1 MQKERRKPKVPRKKP
16 GLLRSMSVSLRAVPP
31 LQRAIVAVGVCIA
44 GVFELVGFAAI
55 IPLLSVMS
63 PEAQMPMGGRREMV
77 HNALENAYVTVGL
90 PMNLVTLLLTILL
103 FMVIKAVISI
113 AVTRYVARVMTRL
126 NTETRLNVIR
136 TVMQARWTF
145 YARQRLSRLV
155 SAAGESSNAAG
166 EAFQLSTDM
175 LAAFLR
181 IGIYLLI
188 CYVIAPAMVLVAA
201 GIAAIMAV
209 TYGALVRQSKR
220 AGKGQ
225 SRAMRRMKADLT
237 DVFIGIKSIRA
248 MGRQAHMSTLLSKE
262 SEALDQSMK
271 SRVLSAEYAEELQ
284 APIIAI
290 CLVLGLLGGS
300 HVLGLGGHELLL
312 AAILLV
318 RLVNTFGFV
327 QRGSQRLTMA
337 QVWLR
342 SARKVIA
349 AARSNQ
355 EQLTGTV
362 PPDPEAGVRFE
373 TVSFRHANG
382 KELLHKVDFDVA
394 AGRITTLVGPSG
406 VGKTT
411 TLDLIIGLLPPR
423 SGRLL
428 LGGVD
433 SAEVDIAKWRQM
445 IGYVPQDITL
455 FHDNVR
461 NNVALGEERF
471 SDEEVWRAL
480 RAAGADEFVEA
491 LPDRLDHVV
500 GERGQMISGGQ
511 RQRIAL
517 ARALLHRPAILIL
530 DEATAG
536 LDRETEETICARIRE
551 MVDRDGLTV
560 LAVTHGEA
568 WRQIADR
575 IYKMAEGNIVPVE
588 PGAPAEVVP
597 ISKANPALSA

>member
-1 MQKERRKPKVPRKKP
+1 MAKTPQKKP
-16 GLLRSMSVSLRAVPP
+16 GLLRSMVISLRAVPP
-31 LQRAIVAVGVCIA
+31 LQRMVVIVGVCIA
-44 GVFELVGFAAI
+44 SVFELVGFAAV
-55 IPLLSVMS
+55 IPLLSLMS
-63 PEAQMPMGGRREMV
+63 PETDMQLGGRREMIQS
-77 HNALENAYVTVGL
+77 AMEKAFTTVGL
-90 PMNLVTLLLTILL
+90 PMTWETLLLTIVL

-113 AVTRYVARVMTRL
+113 AVTRYVANVMARI
-126 NTETRLNVIR
+126 NTEARLDVIR
-136 TVMQARWTF
+136 TLMQARWSF

-155 SAAGESSNAAG
+155 SAAGESANAVG
-166 EAFQLSTDM
+166 EAFQLGTDM
-175 LAAFLR
+175 LTAFLR

-201 GIAAIMAV
+201 GVAVIMAV

-220 AGKGQ
+220 AAKGQ
-225 SRAMRRMKADLT
+225 SRAMSRMKADLT

-248 MGRQAHMSTLLSKE
+248 MGRQAHMSTLLSKD
-262 SEALDQSMK
+262 SETLDESMK
-271 SRVLSAEYAEELQ
+271 SRVLSTEYAEELQ

-290 CLVLGLLGGS
+290 CMVLGLLGGS
-300 HVLGLGGHELLL
+300 KLLGLGGHELLL
-312 AAILLV
+312 GSILLV

-327 QRGSQRLTMA
+327 QRNSQRLMMA
-337 QVWLR
+337 QVWLA
-342 SARKVIA
+342 SARSLVA
-349 AARSNQ
+349 AAESSQ

-362 PPDPEAGVRFE
+362 PPDPAAGVRFE
-373 TVSFRHANG
+373 GVSFKHADG
-382 KELLHKVDFDVA
+382 KELLAKVDFEVA

-433 SAEVDIAKWRQM
+433 SAEVDLARWRQI
-445 IGYVPQDITL
+445 IGYVPQDVTL
-455 FHDNVR
+455 FHDSVR

-480 RAAGADEFVEA
+480 RAAGADEFIEA
-491 LPDRLDHVV
+491 LPDGLDHVV

-517 ARALLHRPAILIL
+517 ARALLHRPALLIL

-536 LDRETEETICARIRE
+536 LDRETEETICTRIRE
-551 MVDRDGLTV
+551 MVQHEGLTV

-568 WRQIADR
+568 WRQMADR
-575 IYKMAEGNIVPVE
+575 IYKIADGSIVPLE

>member
-1 MQKERRKPKVPRKKP
+1 MAKTLQKKP
-16 GLLRSMSVSLRAVPP
+16 GLLRSMIISLRVVPP
-31 LQRAIVAVGVCIA
+31 LQRIIVVVGVCIA
-44 GVFELVGFAAI
+44 SVFELVGFAAI

-63 PEAQMPMGGRREMV
+63 PETDMQMGGRREMI
-77 HNALENAYVTVGL
+77 HNALESAFTSVGL
-90 PMNLVTLLLTILL
+90 PMNLPTLLLTILL

-113 AVTRYVARVMTRL
+113 AVTRYVASVMTRI
-126 NTETRLNVIR
+126 NTEARLYVIR
-136 TVMQARWTF
+136 TLMQARWSF
-145 YARQRLSRLV
+145 FARQRLSRLV
-155 SAAGESSNAAG
+155 SAAGESSNAVG

-175 LAAFLR
+175 LMAFLR

-188 CYVIAPAMVLVAA
+188 CYVIAPAMVLIAA
-201 GIAAIMAV
+201 GVAAIMAV

-220 AGKGQ
+220 AAKGQ
-225 SRAMRRMKADLT
+225 SRAMSRMKADLT

-248 MGRQAHMSTLLSKE
+248 MGRQAQMSTLLSKD
-262 SEALDQSMK
+262 SETLDQSMK

-290 CLVLGLLGGS
+290 CMVLGLLGGS
-300 HVLGLGGHELLL
+300 QWLGLGGHELLL

-327 QRGSQRLTMA
+327 QRGSQRLMMA
-337 QVWLR
+337 QVWLG
-342 SARKVIA
+342 SARSLIA
-349 AARSNQ
+349 AAESSQ

-362 PPDPEAGVRFE
+362 APNPTAGVRFE
-373 TVSFRHANG
+373 EVSFKHADG
-382 KELLHKVDFDVA
+382 KELLAKVDFEIA
-394 AGRITTLVGPSG
+394 AGKITTLVGPSG

-411 TLDLIIGLLPPR
+411 TLDLVIGLLPPR

-433 SAEVDIAKWRQM
+433 SNEVDLAKWRQV
-445 IGYVPQDITL
+445 IGYVPQDVTL
-455 FHDNVR
+455 FHDSVR

-471 SDEEVWRAL
+471 SHEEVWRAL
-480 RAAGADEFVEA
+480 RAAGADEFIEA
-491 LPDRLDHVV
+491 LPDGLDHVV

-536 LDRETEETICARIRE
+536 LDRETEETICTRIRE
-551 MVDRDGLTV
+551 MVDREGLTV

-575 IYKMAEGNIVPVE
+575 IYKIADGSIVPVE

>member
-1 MQKERRKPKVPRKKP
+1 MAKSKAKKP
-16 GLLRSMSVSLRAVPP
+16 GLLRSMLVSLRVVPP
-31 LQRAIVAVGVCIA
+31 LQRTIVIVGVCVA

-63 PEAQMPMGGRREMV
+63 PETDMPMGGRREMI
-77 HNALENAYVTVGL
+77 HNALENAYATLGL

-113 AVTRYVARVMTRL
+113 AVTRYVASVMTRI
-126 NTETRLNVIR
+126 NTNARLDVIR
-136 TVMQARWTF
+136 TLTHARWSF

-155 SAAGESSNAAG
+155 SAAGESSNAVG
-166 EAFQLSTDM
+166 EAFQLSTEM
-175 LAAFLR
+175 LTAFLR

-201 GIAAIMAV
+201 GVAGIMAV
-209 TYGALVRQSKR
+209 SYGALVRQSKR
-220 AGKGQ
+220 AAKGQ
-225 SRAMRRMKADLT
+225 SRAMSRMKADLT

-248 MGRQAHMSTLLSKE
+248 MGRQAQMATLLAKDSNT
-262 SEALDQSMK
+262 LDNSMR

-284 APIIAI
+284 APLIAI
-290 CLVLGLLGGS
+290 CMVLGLLGGS
-300 HVLGLGGHELLL
+300 QLLHLSGHELLL

-327 QRGSQRLTMA
+327 QRGSQRLMTA
-337 QVWLR
+337 QVWLS
-342 SARKVIA
+342 SARNLIDA
-349 AARSNQ
+349 AASSQ
-355 EQLTGTV
+355 EQLAGTV
-362 PPDPEAGVRFE
+362 PPDPAAGVRFE
-373 TVSFRHANG
+373 NVSFKHADG
-382 KELLHKVDFDVA
+382 RELLSKVNFAVE
-394 AGRITTLVGPSG
+394 AGKITALVGPSG

-423 SGRLL
+423 SGKLF

-433 SAEVDIAKWRQM
+433 SADVDLVAWRRVV
-445 IGYVPQDITL
+445 GYVPQDVTL
-455 FHDNVR
+455 FHDTVR

-471 SDEEVWRAL
+471 TDEDVWRAL
-480 RAAGADEFVEA
+480 RASGADEFVEL
-491 LPDRLDHVV
+491 LPNGLDHVV

-536 LDRETEETICARIRE
+536 LDRESEEAICARIRD
-551 MVDRDGLTV
+551 MVRDEGLTV
-560 LAVTHGEA
+560 IAVSHGET
-568 WRQIADR
+568 WRQMADS
-575 IYKMAEGNIVPVE
+575 ICKISDGSIVPVE
-588 PGAPAEVVP
+588 PGTPAEVVP